1 MGLVWNRTVGTQP
14 PTSSPGVTAVALPG
28 AIGGGRVSNHAPV
41 IQDGKGYV
49 VYMATDGYRCG
60 VIDIAS
66 KSFDKS
72 FVIDPACDL
81 APAPAWVQSS
91 GPMSSSWVC
100 TPYFTHGSL
109 FCLTN
114 HGLSGAKFVN
124 PTNTLELDYAT
135 LDDVTWHL
143 WEVDPAA
150 ETALHCASGPGA
162 AKTDISFAPNGYIYF
177 GTFCTKGSY
186 YQYSRDRELKVFT
199 PDPPDRF
206 NHEGNR

>member
-14 PTSSPGVTAVALPG
+14 PITAPGTTAVALPN
-28 AIGGGRVSNHAPV
+28 AVGGGRVSNHAPV
-41 IQDGKGYV
+41 IQDGKGYI

-81 APAPAWVQSS
+81 APPPVWLQGT

-114 HGLSGAKFVN
+114 HGLSGASLASN
-124 PTNTLELDYAT
+124 NTCELDYAT

-143 WEVDPAA
+143 WEVDVEA
-150 ETALHCASGPGA
+150 ETARHCASGPGA
-162 AKTDISFAPNGYIYF
+162 AKTPITFDPTGNIYF
-177 GTFCTKGSY
+177 GTFCTRGSY
-186 YQYSRDRELKVFT
+186 YQYSRERKLSVFT

-206 NHEGNR
+206 NHEGQR